1 MQSAWLSSID
11 LLGARL
17 NLVVLVVLVW
27 TVLRN
32 ADEGL
37 LWGFIGGFAVDL
49 LSGGPLGAHTLALV
63 VVALLAGQAWGQ
75 GLGSSLVR
83 LLLQAVLCFLAY
95 HLVLLTALT
104 WTGRTVD
111 WGYAVTRVLLPSVAL
126 NVLLVPIVRPPLA
139 WLERR
144 TRQERFST

>member
-1 MQSAWLSSID
+1 VQSAWLSSID
-11 LLGARL
+11 LLGARP
-17 NLVVLVVLVW
+17 NLMVVVVLVW

-32 ADEGL
+32 PEEGL
-37 LWGFIGGFAVDL
+37 LWGFIGGIATDL

-75 GLGSSLVR
+75 GLGSSLFR
-83 LLLQAVLCFLAY
+83 LLLQAILCVLAY

-111 WGYAVTRVLLPSVAL
+111 WGYAFTHVLLPSVAL
-126 NVLLVPIVRPPLA
+126 NVLLAPIVRPLLA

-144 TRQERFST
+144 TRQEGLST